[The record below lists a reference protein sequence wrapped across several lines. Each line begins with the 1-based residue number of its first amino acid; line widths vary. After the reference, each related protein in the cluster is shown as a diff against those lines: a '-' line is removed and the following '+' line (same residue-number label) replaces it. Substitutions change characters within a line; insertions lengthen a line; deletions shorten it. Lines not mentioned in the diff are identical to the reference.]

1 MKLVHLDSA
10 FQEAANKVDISCLL
24 GLTTM
29 PASIQ
34 GSKCQSASQS
44 NELNN
49 YLSRMTFT
57 VIILTDRVQATMK
70 LCLSFFF
77 SLKLKMEDPLKS
89 ITEYMIT
96 INPIRFLSINP

>member
-24 GLTTM
+24 ELTTM

-57 VIILTDRVQATMK
+57 LIILTDRVQATMK

-77 SLKLKMEDPLKS
+77 FFPKVKNGRPAK
-89 ITEYMIT
+89 IHH
-96 INPIRFLSINP
+96 